1 MRVERTPLGLLI
13 EVDSEAETDRVGR
26 ALAAVATPGTV
37 IGLSGPLGA
46 GKTRLVRAL
55 AESLEVDPGLISSP
69 TYVLIHEYQGTIPI
83 YHFDTYRLGDADEF
97 DALGAADYWDGDGLC
112 LIEWAD
118 RVADR
123 LPADAWSL
131 RIEPLGPTRR
141 RFVLEWPG
149 SRCEADALSS
159 LLSSPNPARV
169 DEPPAAI

>member
-13 EVDSEAETDRVGR
+13 EVHSEAETDRVGR
-26 ALAAVATPGTV
+26 ALAEVVTPGTV

-55 AESLEVDPGLISSP
+55 AEALEVDPALISSP
-69 TYVLIHEYQGTIPI
+69 TYVLIHEYQGVIPI

-97 DALGAADYWDGDGLC
+97 DALGASDYWGAGGLC

-123 LPADAWSL
+123 LPIDAWSL
-131 RIEPLGPTRR
+131 RIEPLGPTHRR
-141 RFVLEWPG
+141 LVLECPG
-149 SRCEADALSS
+149 VRHEADALSTL
-159 LLSSPNPARV
+159 LLSNAAGI
-169 DEPPAAI
+169 DEPPAAP

>member
-1 MRVERTPLGLLI
+1 MQVERTPLGLLI
-13 EVDSEAETDRVGR
+13 EVNSEAETDQVGR
-26 ALAAVATPGTV
+26 ALASVVSPGTV

-55 AESLEVDPGLISSP
+55 AEALEVDPTLISSP
-69 TYVLIHEYQGTIPI
+69 TYVLIHEYQGVIPI
-83 YHFDTYRLGDADEF
+83 YHFDTYRLGDPDEF
-97 DALGAADYWDGDGLC
+97 DALGPADYWTGDGLC

-123 LPADAWSL
+123 LPHNAWSL

-149 SRCEADALSS
+149 VRNEGDALST
-159 LLSSPNPARV
+159 LLQSNPARI
-169 DEPPAAI
+169 DEPPAAP